1 MKTIYD
7 LLEVLSN
14 RTAMYTG
21 EHKLSNIKSFID
33 GYSFA
38 LKDENESEKFIS
50 NFRGFHDWVAERY
63 GFNEST
69 AGWQNMILA
78 VEMGL
83 SPQNINWL
91 GYSENANVA
100 HHEAS
105 IATFFELV
113 QEYKNA

>member
-1 MKTIYD
+1 MNTIYD
-7 LLEVLSN
+7 LLEALSH

-38 LKDENESEKFIS
+38 LNDEDERKTFNS
-50 NFRGFHDWVAERY
+50 NFHGFHDWVAERF

-78 VEMGL
+78 IEMGL
-83 SPQNINWL
+83 SPQTINWV
-91 GYSENANVA
+91 GYSENASVA

-105 IATFFELV
+105 VTTFFVLV